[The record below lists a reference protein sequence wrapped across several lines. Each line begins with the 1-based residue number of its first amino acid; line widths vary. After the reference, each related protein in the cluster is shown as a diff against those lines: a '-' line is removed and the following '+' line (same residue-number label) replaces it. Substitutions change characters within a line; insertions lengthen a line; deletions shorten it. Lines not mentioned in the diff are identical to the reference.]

1 MYFPDK
7 IMRWFSNS
15 CFLHLLHWFLPL
27 SSWPTWRWTRWLTR
41 WPTWRPTKTS
51 REPFYLKIAYGTLL
65 QEPNDV
71 LRAIQE
77 IEKSREKEAV
87 TIIWIWIQS
96 FLKTFLIP
104 VGIMA
109 FFSSREFSMNLNQD
123 CLTAQWVECITSQSS
138 HVCIVCIV
146 CTLYWV
152 YNWVWSFVTLILDIK
167 THNMPFFPFSF
178 KSS

>member
-109 FFSSREFSMNLNQD
+109 FFSSGGFHEFEPRLPHSPVGRVHHFAIKPCMY
-123 CLTAQWVECITSQSS
+123 CMYCMY
-138 HVCIVCIV
+138 IVLGV
-146 CTLYWV
+146 
-152 YNWVWSFVTLILDIK
+152 
-167 THNMPFFPFSF
+167 
-178 KSS
+178 